1 MMIRRLSAALPAA
14 VVAAAVG
21 LAGCTT
27 TGASVDVKRFHL
39 GQPVTRG
46 TIALVPANGPQSFSL
61 EYRTYADAV
70 ANELRAQGFTPA
82 PVDSG
87 PAYIGTL
94 TITQNV
100 AVGPRRPSPV
110 SIGIGGFGFSGGRGG
125 GVGLGGEAV
134 VPVGHGRRD
143 AVEFDQIGLQI
154 KRAGDQTLI
163 WEGSAQTAIDTRSP
177 QASLANAVPALARVL
192 LAGFPGPSGVTQHVP
207 LR

>member
-1 MMIRRLSAALPAA
+1 MTVRHFLPAA
-14 VVAAAVG
+14 LLAALA
-21 LAGCTT
+21 LAGCATSGPT
-27 TGASVDVKRFHL
+27 VDVKRFHL
-39 GQPVTRG
+39 GVPVTRG
-46 TIALVPANGPQSFSL
+46 TIALVPANAAGSFSL

-87 PAYIGTL
+87 PAYVATL

-110 SIGIGGFGFSGGRGG
+110 SVGIGGGGFTGGRGG
-125 GVGLGGEAV
+125 GVGLGGAV
-134 VPVGHGRRD
+134 AFPVGHSRQN

-154 KRAGDQTLI
+154 KRAADQTLI
-163 WEGSAQTAIDTRSP
+163 WEGNAQTAIDTRSK
-177 QASLANAVPALARVL
+177 QASLANAVPAMARVL

-207 LR
+207 LK

>member
-1 MMIRRLSAALPAA
+1 MTIRRLSAAIPAA
-14 VVAAAVG
+14 VVAAALGV
-21 LAGCTT
+21 AGCTT
-27 TGASVDVKRFHL
+27 TGATVDVKRFHL

-70 ANELRAQGFTPA
+70 ANELRAQGFTPTA
-82 PVDSG
+82 VDAG

-110 SIGIGGFGFSGGRGG
+110 SVGIGGGGFSGGRGG
-125 GVGLGGEAV
+125 GVGFGGAV
-134 VPVGHGRRD
+134 AFPVGHGSQN
-143 AVEFDQIGLQI
+143 AVEFDMVGLQI
-154 KRAGDQTLI
+154 KRAADQSLI

-177 QASLANAVPALARVL
+177 KASLANAVPALARIL

-207 LR
+207 LN

>member
-1 MMIRRLSAALPAA
+1 MTARHLISATLLA
-14 VVAAAVG
+14 VAVS
-21 LAGCTT
+21 ACTT
-27 TGASVDVKRFHL
+27 STPTADVKRFHL
-39 GQPVTRG
+39 GVPVTRG
-46 TIALVPANGPQSFSL
+46 TIALVPANSAQAFGL

-82 PVDSG
+82 AVDAG
-87 PAYIGTL
+87 PAYIATL

-110 SIGIGGFGFSGGRGG
+110 SIGIGGGGFTGGGYGGG
-125 GVGLGGEAV
+125 GVGLGGSVAF
-134 VPVGHGRRD
+134 PVGHSRQN
-143 AVEFDQIGLQI
+143 AVEFDMVGLQI
-154 KRAGDQTLI
+154 KRAADQNLI

-177 QASLANAVPALARVL
+177 QSSLANAVPALARAL

>member
-1 MMIRRLSAALPAA
+1 MTVRHLIP
-14 VVAAAVG
+14 AAAV
-21 LAGCTT
+21 LAALAVAGCTT
-27 TGASVDVKRFHL
+27 SGATVDVKRFHL
-39 GQPVTRG
+39 GVPVTRG

-70 ANELRAQGFTPA
+70 ANELRAQGFAPA

-87 PAYIGTL
+87 PAYIATL

-110 SIGIGGFGFSGGRGG
+110 SVGIGGGGFTGGRGG
-125 GVGLGGEAV
+125 GVGLGGGVAF
-134 VPVGHGRRD
+134 PVGHGSQN
-143 AVEFDQIGLQI
+143 AVEFDAIGLQI
-154 KRAGDQTLI
+154 KRAADQTLI

-177 QASLANAVPALARVL
+177 KASLANAVPAMARVL

>member
-1 MMIRRLSAALPAA
+1 MTSRRLSAVIPAA
-14 VVAAAVG
+14 IVAAALGV
-21 LAGCTT
+21 AGCTT
-27 TGASVDVKRFHL
+27 TGATVDVKRFHL
-39 GQPVTRG
+39 GVPVTRG

-61 EYRTYADAV
+61 EYRAYADAV

-110 SIGIGGFGFSGGRGG
+110 SVGIGGGGFSGGRGG
-125 GVGLGGEAV
+125 GVGFGGAV
-134 VPVGHGRRD
+134 AFPVGHGSQN
-143 AVEFDQIGLQI
+143 AVEFDMIGLQI
-154 KRAGDQTLI
+154 KRGADQTLI

-177 QASLANAVPALARVL
+177 QASLANAVPAMARVL

-207 LR
+207 LK

>member
-1 MMIRRLSAALPAA
+1 MTIRRLSAMLPAA
-14 VVAAAVG
+14 VVAAALG
-21 LAGCTT
+21 LAGCAT

-39 GQPVTRG
+39 GVPVTRG
-46 TIALVPANGPQSFSL
+46 TIALVPANSAQSFGL

-110 SIGIGGFGFSGGRGG
+110 SIGIGGGGFTGGRGG
-125 GVGLGGEAV
+125 GVGIGGGVAF
-134 VPVGHGRRD
+134 PVGHGSQN
-143 AVEFDQIGLQI
+143 AVEFDQVGLQI

-163 WEGSAQTAIDTRSP
+163 WEGNAQTAIDTRSK
-177 QASLANAVPALARVL
+177 QASLANAVPALARIL